1 MEIFWF
7 VLGGLMVLFIW
18 GLQSYISKNKLKI
31 SWLSWLGIVV
41 GLFLSLFSIAW
52 LVTSIREGESRAAG
66 MGLLIFGGLALIIL
80 TLTRRKII
88 KNSRLKMSSTKK
100 NKP

>member
-18 GLQSYISKNKLKI
+18 VLKSYISKNKLKI
-31 SWLSWLGIVV
+31 SWLSWVGIVV

-66 MGLLIFGGLALIIL
+66 LGLLIFGGLALIIL
-80 TLTRRKII
+80 ALTRRKII
-88 KNSRLKMSSTKK
+88 KNSRLKMQSIEK